1 MKIRDGYLMGTALAA
16 AIILVLLIGAAIA
29 LVVGH
34 IFT

>member
-1 MKIRDGYLMGTALAA
+1 MKIRDGYLLGTAIAG

-29 LVVGH
+29 WVVSH